1 MSIDILQEK
10 IRKMK
15 NPTMVDFAVKE
26 ENIPPHILQEEGS
39 AEKAYFRF
47 CKELLE
53 GLQGFTPAVRF
64 SFSLF
69 SMMENGL
76 QTLSALLADAKKRG
90 FYVVLEAPGI
100 QTPWNADAIAKALGG
115 QDSLYP
121 CDALVISPYIG
132 SDALKPF
139 VPCCKEGK
147 DVFVIVRSPNKTASE
162 LQDLLT
168 GTRLVHNAAADMVS
182 RFGEPILGKC
192 GYSRFAALAS
202 AGSANSLRNLR
213 SKYSRM
219 FLLVD
224 GLDYPSGN
232 AKNCSLAFDKFGH
245 GAVVCAGPSVTGA
258 WRTEENDGTDY
269 ITCAQQAV
277 ERIKK
282 NVTRYVTVL

>member
-15 NPTMVDFAVKE
+15 NPTMVDFAAKE
-26 ENIPPHILQEEGS
+26 ENIPPHILQEEGNVQ
-39 AEKAYFRF
+39 KAYFRF

-53 GLQGFTPAVRF
+53 GLQGVTPAVRF
-64 SFSLF
+64 SFGLF
-69 SMMENGL
+69 SLMENGL
-76 QTLSALLADAKKRG
+76 QTLSLLLADAKKRG

-100 QTPWNADAIAKALGG
+100 QTPWNADAIAKTLAGPN
-115 QDSLYP
+115 SAYP
-121 CDALVISPYIG
+121 CDALIISPYIG

-139 VPCCKEGK
+139 ISCCKEGK
-147 DVFVIVRSPNKTASE
+147 DVFVIVRSANKSASE

-182 RFGEPILGKC
+182 RFGEPVLGKC

-213 SKYSRM
+213 GKYTRL

-245 GAVVCAGPSVTGA
+245 GAVVCGGTFHTG
-258 WRTEENDGTDY
+258 TSH
-269 ITCAQQAV
+269 C
-277 ERIKK
+277 
-282 NVTRYVTVL
+282 L